1 MYKIENGQK
10 AESQRKA
17 RYIKEKCDT
26 IQAHVQKG
34 YAEKLAYIADTMNT
48 SKAKALE
55 KCIDTLYND
64 LWLNE

>member
-1 MYKIENGQK
+1 MNKKENGQK
-10 AESQRKA
+10 AETQRKA

-34 YAEKLAYIADTMNT
+34 YATKVEYIADTLHV

-55 KCIDTLYND
+55 KCIDTPYSE
-64 LWLNE
+64 LWLDG

>member
-1 MYKIENGQK
+1 MNKKENGRK
-10 AESQRKA
+10 TENQRKA

-34 YAEKLAYIADTMNT
+34 YAKKIEYIAEAMHT